1 MNELSELLGD
11 EKEIDIKKTIE
22 NVKYFFKV
30 KYDKL
35 LMLASEDQLQGI
47 RYDKLKVSSSPINN
61 IESTQLKR
69 IKAQGYLNN
78 INQCI
83 NSLDPLK
90 AKVLRYRLI
99 DNKMMIEVESIIGYS
114 HKSTYRIF
122 NNACYEFAQRL
133 KLLADIDLLEYKE

>member
-22 NVKYFFKV
+22 NVKYFFKI

-47 RYDKLKVSSSPINN
+47 RYDKLKVTSSPINN

-90 AKVLRYRLI
+90 AKVLR
-99 DNKMMIEVESIIGYS
+99 
-114 HKSTYRIF
+114 
-122 NNACYEFAQRL
+122 
-133 KLLADIDLLEYKE
+133 